1 MELNCSL
8 SQTRG
13 EGKREIMLRV
23 MVAERGNRK
32 SSEDVWGRRHIGENT
47 PPLFF
52 LFKKNFKYRKV
63 ERLVQ

>member
-1 MELNCSL
+1 MGLNCSL
-8 SQTRG
+8 GQTRG
-13 EGKREIMLRV
+13 EGKPEIMPWV

-32 SSEDVWGRRHIGENT
+32 SSEDVWGRRHIRENI
-47 PPLFF
+47 PLFF

>member
-13 EGKREIMLRV
+13 EGKLEIMPWV

-32 SSEDVWGRRHIGENT
+32 SSEDVWGRRHIRENI
-47 PPLFF
+47 PLFF
-52 LFKKNFKYRKV
+52 FLRQISSTEK
-63 ERLVQ
+63 